1 MHNWNIKSGK
11 KTRLSKTLKCSRSK
25 TIRPIKLKRSP
36 HVDLLRSTWCELFS
50 FLCLIVLDLE
60 HAKKLKAEKFQSC
73 WSYEINMMWTFQL
86 FMPNCFGFRAFIILG
101 GLVFCLFTLYSH
113 FMVCFIFLCPYY
125 TDPFKIPSMN
135 VTWEFYQNSRQ
146 TKKFKISMKSFNNFL
161 KQSMLTTLSDG
172 LLTLLTFRM
181 DNTLSK

>member
-1 MHNWNIKSGK
+1 MNKKKLGRLKLWNA
-11 KTRLSKTLKCSRSK
+11 LDPK
-25 TIRPIKLKRSP
+25 TIRPIKLKSLH
-36 HVDLLRSTWCELFS
+36 HVYLLRSTWCELFR
-50 FLCLIVLDLE
+50 FLLLIVLNLE
-60 HAKKLKAEKFQSC
+60 HAEKLKLC

-86 FMPNCFGFRAFIILG
+86 FMPNCFGFRAFRILG